1 MDFALKRAADL
12 QHGVKQKMAG
22 VVMVSAGV
30 LLVLAGV
37 FLLRGIGPDV
47 APNGLRKNLSPLVP
61 LAGLI
66 LIGQGL
72 LVLRLKGR
80 RLTAWFMALPG
91 VTFILAIGILPLLY
105 SLAISFIRW
114 NLQTRERPFILLQN
128 YGKVLTTDRVW
139 HSLQVSILVAVAAV
153 TLEFILGVGMALLLA
168 DELPGKG
175 IMIPIIILPLM
186 MAPIVVGQAWRMLW
200 DTRFGA
206 VNHFLSVIV
215 DHPVQLRWLA
225 ETKLALPAIIITD
238 TWQWTPF
245 IFLFALA
252 GFSAVNEELYE
263 AAAIDGATSWQI
275 FWRITLPII
284 RPVLLVALLFRL
296 LDALKI
302 FDIVYIL
309 TSGGPGY
316 STETTPFYLFT
327 QGFTY
332 GRFGYT
338 AAASYLFLIL
348 VVIII
353 QFLVRRIG
361 EV

>member
-1 MDFALKRAADL
+1 MEVTLKREGGL
-12 QHGVKQKMAG
+12 KPSVKQRTVGMI
-22 VVMVSAGV
+22 MVGIGV
-30 LLVLAGV
+30 LLVLAGIL
-37 FLLRGIGPDV
+37 LLRSIGPQV
-47 APNGLRKNLSPLVP
+47 APNGLRKNFSALVP
-61 LAGLI
+61 FVGII

-80 RLTAWFMALPG
+80 RLIAWFMALPA
-91 VTFILAIGILPLLY
+91 VTFILAIGVFPLLY
-105 SLAISFIRW
+105 SLGISFIKW
-114 NLQTRERPFILLQN
+114 DVQVQERPFIFLQN
-128 YGKVLTTDRVW
+128 YGKVLATDRVW
-139 HSLQVSILVAVAAV
+139 HALGVSVLIAVAAV
-153 TLEFILGVGMALLLA
+153 TLEFILGIGLALLLA

-175 IMIPIIILPLM
+175 IIIPIIILPLM
-186 MAPIVVGQAWRMLW
+186 MAPIVVGQAWRQLW

-206 VNHFLSVIV
+206 INHFLSIV
-215 DHPVQLRWLA
+215 TGQPVELRWLL

-245 IFLFALA
+245 IFLIVLA
-252 GFSAVNEELYE
+252 GLTAVNVELYE

-284 RPVLLVALLFRL
+284 RPVLLVALLFRVI
-296 LDALKI
+296 DVLKM

-309 TSGGPGY
+309 TGGGPGY
-316 STETTPFYLFT
+316 DTETVPFYLFQ
-327 QGFTY
+327 QGFTFA
-332 GRFGYT
+332 RFSYT

-348 VVIII
+348 IVIIM